1 MFDALIQG
9 SLRRPWLV
17 LGAALLLLGLGL
29 LAARRL
35 PVDVLPDLSAPSVT
49 VVTETEGLAPE
60 EAERLVTLPIEQA
73 LGGASGVR
81 RIRSSTGI
89 GISLVWI
96 EFEWNVDSAVA
107 RQVVS
112 ERLSFARGALPRGVE
127 PGLAPASS
135 IMGEIMFV
143 GLVGGEKTSERDL
156 RDTAET
162 LVRRRLLA
170 VSGMAQVVPIGGA
183 VRQLQITLRP
193 ERLMALGLGAEQV
206 LQALRQASATTS
218 GGVYV
223 AGAQEYL
230 IRGVGRFGSPET
242 IAATVVAEK
251 DGVPVRVA
259 DVAEVAFGD
268 ELRRGQA
275 AVDGRSAVVLKLQKQ
290 PHADTVD
297 LTARVDRALDEIARS
312 LPQGMSLY
320 RKGFRQADFIQVAI
334 GNVLEVLRDA
344 AVLVAIVLA
353 LFLMSWRTTLISL
366 IALPL
371 SLFAGL
377 LVLWL
382 VGASINTMTLGGFA
396 IAIGELVDDAIIDV
410 ENVHRRLR
418 QNAALPEPQRRPTL
432 DVVYAASKEI
442 RSSVVFATVIIMLVF
457 APLFFL
463 SGIEGRLLQPL
474 GLAYVTSIA
483 ASLIVALT
491 VTPVLC
497 WLLLGRVQE
506 HAVKP
511 PSRLVR
517 ALEAMYRPVLRAV
530 LHVPVPIAVASVG
543 AAALAIVALLSF
555 GRSFLPEFNEGSLNI
570 AAATAPG
577 TSLSTSDQT
586 VARLEKALIAHPAVR
601 SVIRSTGRAEKDEHA
616 LDVNFSELEVG
627 LDLSKGDR
635 EQVFADV
642 RKVASE
648 IPGLAI
654 AVGQPI
660 SHRIEHLVSGVR
672 ASLVVKLYGDDL
684 DQLRVLA
691 QNAEAAVR
699 AVPGVVDLAVE
710 QQTEVPELAVVP
722 RSTELASFGM
732 SPGDLARFVKM
743 AFVGESVG
751 TWWSGERAVDVVVKL
766 PDAYRTDELLL
777 RSTPVDL
784 RGTRFA
790 ELGQLADI
798 QKTLGPN
805 LVNREDIQRRI
816 LVTANVAGRDLRGTA
831 LDVQNAVARAVSLPP
846 GYHFSLGGQFES
858 EASASRTILLL
869 SVFALLGMFGLLT
882 YAFRSVRD
890 ALLVMVNLPLAL
902 LGGAAAVWL
911 GGGTLSIA
919 SLVGFI
925 TLFGIATRNGIMLLT
940 HYRHLIEQEGMD
952 APTAVVEGSIHRLTP
967 VLMTALTAALAL
979 VPIVLATGQPGNEI
993 QAPMAAVILGGLLS
1007 SSALNLLVIPPLF
1020 ARFGSVQAAPVGNR
1034 MRRESTR
1041 PYPAT
1046 PSSAS

>member
-1 MFDALIQG
+1 
-9 SLRRPWLV
+9 
-17 LGAALLLLGLGL
+17 
-29 LAARRL
+29 
-35 PVDVLPDLSAPSVT
+35 
-49 VVTETEGLAPE
+49 
-60 EAERLVTLPIEQA
+60 
-73 LGGASGVR
+73 
-81 RIRSSTGI
+81 
-89 GISLVWI
+89 
-96 EFEWNVDSAVA
+96 
-107 RQVVS
+107 
-112 ERLSFARGALPRGVE
+112 
-127 PGLAPASS
+127 
-135 IMGEIMFV
+135 
-143 GLVGGEKTSERDL
+143 
-156 RDTAET
+156 
-162 LVRRRLLA
+162 
-170 VSGMAQVVPIGGA
+170 
-183 VRQLQITLRP
+183 
-193 ERLMALGLGAEQV
+193 
-206 LQALRQASATTS
+206 
-218 GGVYV
+218 
-223 AGAQEYL
+223 
-230 IRGVGRFGSPET
+230 
-242 IAATVVAEK
+242 
-251 DGVPVRVA
+251 
-259 DVAEVAFGD
+259 
-268 ELRRGQA
+268 
-275 AVDGRSAVVLKLQKQ
+275 
-290 PHADTVD
+290 
-297 LTARVDRALDEIARS
+297 
-312 LPQGMSLY
+312 
-320 RKGFRQADFIQVAI
+320 
-334 GNVLEVLRDA
+334 
-344 AVLVAIVLA
+344 
-353 LFLMSWRTTLISL
+353 
-366 IALPL
+366 
-371 SLFAGL
+371 
-377 LVLWL
+377 
-382 VGASINTMTLGGFA
+382 
-396 IAIGELVDDAIIDV
+396 
-410 ENVHRRLR
+410 
-418 QNAALPEPQRRPTL
+418 
-432 DVVYAASKEI
+432 
-442 RSSVVFATVIIMLVF
+442 
-457 APLFFL
+457 
-463 SGIEGRLLQPL
+463 
-474 GLAYVTSIA
+474 
-483 ASLIVALT
+483 
-491 VTPVLC
+491 
-497 WLLLGRVQE
+497 
-506 HAVKP
+506 
-511 PSRLVR
+511 
-517 ALEAMYRPVLRAV
+517 
-530 LHVPVPIAVASVG
+530 
-543 AAALAIVALLSF
+543 
-555 GRSFLPEFNEGSLNI
+555 
-570 AAATAPG
+570 
-577 TSLSTSDQT
+577 
-586 VARLEKALIAHPAVR
+586 
-601 SVIRSTGRAEKDEHA
+601 
-616 LDVNFSELEVG
+616 
-627 LDLSKGDR
+627 
-635 EQVFADV
+635 
-642 RKVASE
+642 
-648 IPGLAI
+648 
-654 AVGQPI
+654 VGQPI

-816 LVTANVAGRDLRGTA
+816 LVTANVAGRDL
-831 LDVQNAVARAVSLPP
+831 RAVSLPP